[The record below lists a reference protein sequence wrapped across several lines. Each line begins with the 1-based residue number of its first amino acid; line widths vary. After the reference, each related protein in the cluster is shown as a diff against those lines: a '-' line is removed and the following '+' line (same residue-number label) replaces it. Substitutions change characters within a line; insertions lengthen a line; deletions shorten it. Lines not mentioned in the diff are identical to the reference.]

1 MAIIQTPD
9 GRFFNIPKDKA
20 DEVADKLKDFEMSPE
35 EIEAEINK
43 MKEAQ
48 ATRPVP
54 APRAPATGGTTVVN
68 IFCNDGPPVVRQ
80 GQGDVEGYN
89 YDPDEIAEDV
99 LRAGGEA
106 AGRALMEALW
116 R

>member
-1 MAIIQTPD
+1 MTIFQTPD
-9 GRFFNIPKDKA
+9 GRFFNIPKEKA

-48 ATRPVP
+48 ASRPAP
-54 APRAPATGGTTVVN
+54 SPRAPAAGGTTVVN

-80 GQGDVEGYN
+80 GQGDVEGYD
-89 YDPDEIAEDV
+89 YDADEIAKKV
-99 LRAGGEA
+99 LKAGGEA
-106 AGRALMEALW
+106 AGREIMKALW